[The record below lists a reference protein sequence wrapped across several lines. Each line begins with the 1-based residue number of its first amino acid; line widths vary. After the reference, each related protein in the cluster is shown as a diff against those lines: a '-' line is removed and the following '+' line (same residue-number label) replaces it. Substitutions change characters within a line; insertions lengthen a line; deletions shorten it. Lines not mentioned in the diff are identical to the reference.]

1 MSRADADFIDPDL
14 SPEERSDSGAS
25 SAGEA
30 DYDNLDG
37 PVGGDP
43 STSARP
49 SRPRQASSASD
60 PKGKGKGR
68 SDGSGN
74 AKRLGKSSSKGKSWE
89 ATYERSW
96 DAVRED
102 ERGSLQSAVADLLLS
117 NGAKR
122 VLRDTTSIQRGII
135 RHVYL
140 VIDLSLAMLV
150 REFKSSWLD
159 FTLGY
164 AQVCAFPLPLLCS
177 RADQLLI
184 LSGVCQRVL

>member
-1 MSRADADFIDPDL
+1 MSRQDADFIDPDL
-14 SPEERSDSGAS
+14 SPEEQSDSGAS
-25 SAGEA
+25 SANEEDYNNNRGEIIGGEA
-30 DYDNLDG
+30 
-37 PVGGDP
+37 
-43 STSARP
+43 STSTRP
-49 SRPRQASSASD
+49 SRPRRASSTND
-60 PKGKGKGR
+60 LKGKGKAR
-68 SDGSGN
+68 SDGNGN
-74 AKRLGKSSSKGKSWE
+74 SKRLGKSSSKGKSWE

-102 ERGSLQSAVADLLLS
+102 GEGSLQSAVADLLLS

-164 AQVCAFPLPLLCS
+164 AQVCRFPFVSCAVPRLTS
-177 RADQLLI
+177 
-184 LSGVCQRVL
+184 S